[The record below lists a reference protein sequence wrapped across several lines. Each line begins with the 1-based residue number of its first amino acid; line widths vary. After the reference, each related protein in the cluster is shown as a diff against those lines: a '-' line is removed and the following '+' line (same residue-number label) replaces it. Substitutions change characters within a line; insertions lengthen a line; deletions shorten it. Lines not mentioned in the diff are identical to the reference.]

1 MISIFKLRKR
11 RLNMEP
17 FELVLGIFAVLFGI
31 TALIV
36 SYIAL
41 KKLTPGL
48 LATYVQWIIFSIFV
62 FTLHNLWHTLREA
75 MQWKE
80 NIGNFMEYPEYI
92 LSIIAFMLIVFA
104 SFHLFKLASVFGFK
118 DKVENGQFLQKR
130 NELNPEKN

>member
-1 MISIFKLRKR
+1 
-11 RLNMEP
+11 MEP

-41 KKLTPGL
+41 KKLTSGL
-48 LATYVQWIIFSIFV
+48 LKTYVQWVIFSIFV

-75 MQWKE
+75 MQWNE

-92 LSIIAFMLIVFA
+92 LSIIAFMLIASA

-118 DKVENGQFLQKR
+118 DKVEN
-130 NELNPEKN
+130 ETIKNSHRY